1 MLRKIKFSL
10 INFTTH
16 TLLSIMFELPPS
28 ADPELLKTLLE
39 PLLEDFDYWFSRSKT
54 LLESERMEFITE
66 SSQQEL
72 LGRVVEGLGAVSVM
86 RSLMVVTENRAGVE
100 MSVLMGWHKLVH
112 ECWGI
117 SMKHRQMRSP
127 G

>member
-1 MLRKIKFSL
+1 
-10 INFTTH
+10 
-16 TLLSIMFELPPS
+16 MFELPPS

-54 LLESERMEFITE
+54 LLESERMTFMTE
-66 SSQQEL
+66 SSQQEV
-72 LGRVVEGLGAVSVM
+72 LGRVVESLSAVSVM
-86 RSLMVVTENRAGVE
+86 RSLMVATENRAGVE

-117 SMKHRQMRSP
+117 SMKYRQTQDTNQ
-127 G
+127 

>member
-1 MLRKIKFSL
+1 
-10 INFTTH
+10 
-16 TLLSIMFELPPS
+16 MFNLPPS
-28 ADPELLKTLLE
+28 ADPELLKILLE

-54 LLESERMEFITE
+54 LLESERMAFMTE
-66 SSQQEL
+66 SSQQEV
-72 LGRVVEGLGAVSVM
+72 LGRVVESLAAVSVM
-86 RSLMVVTENRAGVE
+86 RSLMVATDNQAGVE

-117 SMKHRQMRSP
+117 SMKHRQIRSA

>member
-1 MLRKIKFSL
+1 
-10 INFTTH
+10 
-16 TLLSIMFELPPS
+16 MFNLPPS
-28 ADPELLKTLLE
+28 VDPELLKTLLE

-54 LLESERMEFITE
+54 LLESERMEFMAE

-72 LGRVVEGLGAVSVM
+72 LGRVVENLGAVSVM
-86 RSLMVVTENRAGVE
+86 RSLMVATENRAGVE

-117 SMKHRQMRSP
+117 SMKHRQTRITSQ
-127 G
+127 